1 MHKTFD
7 DIWEHLSIEGFVFLP
22 NVLIALVEI
31 DIPHMPEGVLVLN
44 GAELLLHKV
53 VMTVVQ
59 PINISLNDLKDS

>member
-1 MHKTFD
+1 M
-7 DIWEHLSIEGFVFLP
+7 SIERFIFLP

-31 DIPHMPEGVLVLN
+31 DIPHMPEGVLVLD
-44 GAELLLHKV
+44 GAELLLHKI

>member
-1 MHKTFD
+1 M
-7 DIWEHLSIEGFVFLP
+7 SIKRFVFLP

-31 DIPHMPEGVLVLN
+31 DIPHVPEWVLVLD

-53 VMTVVQ
+53 VMTVMQ